1 MQYPTPNA
9 HGGGIFLCPLNCTL
23 LLKILKNMEKELRYI
38 ENSEIRANAES
49 RDVDGYALLFNTT
62 SRNLGG
68 FVERIEPSA
77 VDGVLESSD
86 IMALLNHD
94 SSRGILA
101 RSRYGV
107 GSLTLSVD
115 EKGLRYTFSA
125 PHTALGDECLEYL
138 RRGDITQSSFAFTVK
153 EDAWDKQEDG
163 TYIRTIKKF
172 DRLFD
177 VSPVFEPAYFGTEVK
192 CRSFED
198 FKAEEERKEAEARA
212 EAERIEA
219 EKREAEEKEKEEKIK
234 TYYENLRKEYEE
246 VLARD
251 EMSAQ

>member
-1 MQYPTPNA
+1 
-9 HGGGIFLCPLNCTL
+9 
-23 LLKILKNMEKELRYI
+23 MEKELRYI

-62 SRNLGG
+62 SRGLGG
-68 FVERIEPSA
+68 FVERIDPSA
-77 VDGVLESSD
+77 MDGVLEASD
-86 IMALLNHD
+86 IMAVLNHD
-94 SSRGILA
+94 PSRGILA
-101 RSRYGV
+101 RSRFGV

-115 EKGLRYTFSA
+115 EKGLRYAFSA

-153 EDAWDKQEDG
+153 EDSWEKQSDG
-163 TYIRTIKKF
+163 SYIRTIKAF

-198 FKAEEERKEAEARA
+198 FKAEEERKEAEAKA
-212 EAERIEA
+212 EEERLAQEQ
-219 EKREAEEKEKEEKIK
+219 REAEEKEKQEKLAH
-234 TYYENLRKEYEE
+234 YYDELRKEYQDA
-246 VLARD
+246 LKKAD
-251 EMSAQ
+251 DMNNNN

>member
-1 MQYPTPNA
+1 
-9 HGGGIFLCPLNCTL
+9 
-23 LLKILKNMEKELRYI
+23 MEKELRYL

-49 RDVDGYALLFNTT
+49 RDVEGYALLFNTT

-77 VDGVLESSD
+77 LDGVIENSD
-86 IMALLNHD
+86 VMAVLNHD
-94 SSRGILA
+94 NSRGILA
-101 RSRYGV
+101 GSRFGQ
-107 GSLTLSVD
+107 GSLTLSAD

-153 EDAWDKQEDG
+153 EDSWEKQEDG
-163 TYIRTIKKF
+163 TYIRTIKAF
-172 DRLFD
+172 DRLYD

-212 EAERIEA
+212 EQERLEA
-219 EKREAEEKEKEEKIK
+219 EKREAEEAEKKAKLEK
-234 TYYENLRKEYEE
+234 YYEDLRKEYQE
-246 VLARD
+246 VLQRD
-251 EMSAQ
+251 EDTK